1 MQRLSNDELA
11 TRTREAN
18 RRRGERHR
26 ERLTIAGR
34 AALTVWVPVGLRSR
48 FVNEAAASGV
58 NINELATRLIEK
70 GLRES
75 QLVNFTSS
83 DPQPDTADMFATA
96 DSEYRTRPDNEC
108 PVCGELTSNPHAP
121 DCDYRGTQQP
131 QTPVVVAREPVTT
144 QQPVSVSLD
153 RSAMMTTIGELLD
166 AGLTGNEIAR
176 RLNAAGYRSTKGSA
190 LIGANVLREY
200 RAWKEKKD
208 GSDST
213 AV

>member
-1 MQRLSNDELA
+1 MRKLSNDELA

-58 NINELATRLIEK
+58 NINELATQLIDR

-75 QLVNFTSS
+75 KTAIIADMP
-83 DPQPDTADMFATA
+83 DPQPET
-96 DSEYRTRPDNEC
+96 
-108 PVCGELTSNPHAP
+108 H
-121 DCDYRGTQQP
+121 
-131 QTPVVVAREPVTT
+131 TPVFVADASTHNT
-144 QQPVSVSLD
+144 VSVSLD